1 MGFPDNSGGKEST
14 CNTGDLGSIPGLG
27 RSPGEG
33 NGSPLQYSYLE
44 NPMDRGAWRAT
55 VHKLQ
60 RTGHDWVTKHISA
73 PTFVAYYAMAY
84 SAATFKNEE
93 GDFLA
98 VQWLR
103 LHFQGAQFQSLVGEL
118 RFYIL
123 HGVDKIKKNKWG
135 SPGDSVVKNPPA
147 NTGDTGSIPD
157 LGRSRMPWSSWSCA
171 PQLLSPHALL
181 RPQRLQRVLSNKR
194 SRHGGAPSC
203 QPEKS
208 PRSGE
213 DPAQTKT
220 SR

>member
-1 MGFPDNSGGKEST
+1 MTILWQWKNTHTHTVCNCKILETTQVFMGFPDNSGGKEST

-33 NGSPLQYSYLE
+33 NGSPLQYSYLG
-44 NPMDRGAWRAT
+44 NSMDRGAWRAT

-118 RFYIL
+118 RS
-123 HGVDKIKKNKWG
+123 H
-135 SPGDSVVKNPPA
+135 
-147 NTGDTGSIPD
+147 
-157 LGRSRMPWSSWSCA
+157 MP
-171 PQLLSPHALL
+171 Q
-181 RPQRLQRVLSNKR
+181 V
-194 SRHGGAPSC
+194 
-203 QPEKS
+203 
-208 PRSGE
+208 
-213 DPAQTKT
+213 T
-220 SR
+220 